1 MCVCLSGSQFC
12 TLMNLMIIV
21 YGVVWGG
28 GWWYGVVAGKVEGHP
43 WSAGGALEHRG
54 EPSKISIESLIKLK
68 MVVMPSE
75 ISIETL
81 IKVKSG
87 GVVVERW
94 STMESHQ
101 KFP

>member
-1 MCVCLSGSQFC
+1 M
-12 TLMNLMIIV
+12 
-21 YGVVWGG
+21 
-28 GWWYGVVAGKVEGHP
+28 VAGKVEGHP
-43 WSAGGALEHRG
+43 WSAGGALEHPG
-54 EPSKISIESLIKLK
+54 APSEISIESLIKLE

-94 STMESHQ
+94 STVESHE